1 MFHCACLRAH
11 TGPGQPF
18 KIQSDTY
25 SDTDTAS
32 EAGELESEDNLSLI
46 FWVASALQLAT
57 ELGEP
62 YGFLVI
68 DLANLR
74 NSLSALDDSVLA
86 QIVEEAVSLNKETVK
101 LDASMLSDGKNFDQL
116 MSTKPEEWFEERVPV
131 ISGIQ

>member
-1 MFHCACLRAH
+1 MKVHSRTC
-11 TGPGQPF
+11 
-18 KIQSDTY
+18 

-32 EAGELESEDNLSLI
+32 EAEEPASEDYLSHSLNEI
-46 FWVASALQLAT
+46 RRLYSALPAKSALQLAT
-57 ELGEP
+57 ELGDRH
-62 YGFLVI
+62 GFLVI
-68 DLANLR
+68 ELANLR

-131 ISGIQ
+131 ISGI